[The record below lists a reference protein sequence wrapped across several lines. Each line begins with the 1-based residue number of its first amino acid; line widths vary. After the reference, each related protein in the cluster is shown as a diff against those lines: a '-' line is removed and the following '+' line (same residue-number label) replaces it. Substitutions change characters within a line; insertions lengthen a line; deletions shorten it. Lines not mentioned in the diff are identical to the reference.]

1 MSTKTK
7 AREMVLKHPGA
18 VIAEPLSLNRVVG
31 RVVEDFLLCP
41 LRIVRCRYEHVKLH
55 LSSLSLRRGRLPIEP
70 SPRPIQ
76 KRTRPSQSDIL
87 GKVDRGFRALR
98 SPDES
103 PGAPEFIKKFRDR
116 A

>member
-7 AREMVLKHPGA
+7 TREMMLKHPGT
-18 VIAEPLSLNRVVG
+18 VIAEPLSLDRVVG

-41 LRIVRCRYEHVKLH
+41 LWIVRCRYEHVKLH

-70 SPRPIQ
+70 SPRPI
-76 KRTRPSQSDIL
+76 RSGRPSQSDTL
-87 GKVDRGFRALR
+87 GKVDCGFRGLR
-98 SPDES
+98 SLDEL
-103 PGAPEFIKKFRDR
+103 PGAPEFIEKLRDR